1 LVKLSMLWSASTP
14 VWSPLLLDSC
24 AASSLIGRQLP
35 TPRPPQQQQQ
45 HLVQVRLSW
54 LRILVVLDCF
64 VYFSPSP
71 SPLCAADLVE
81 QKLQLA
87 LLNVATSARLCALQK
102 VDFSTGVLEAT
113 FDVFGAPAML
123 LRQMDWSVLTPL
135 YKEGESSSAKG
146 MRSKRKKVDLIARDK
161 RGGFELLFVEVKP
174 SSVGAASDLLKLQ
187 KMCKDAFDSRFTR
200 TPNSR
205 KSALVRSFAV
215 YGMLVTGLDVQLF
228 GLRRPF
234 PGGYS
239 FGREADFSVPL
250 KLGGLTELQQLFRVV
265 CTVAAL
271 VGMLE
276 AHCVKDEVGSNDGGD
291 GDGNGGGGGDSGN
304 ADGGGG
310 DDSGGGSP
318 RDGGSGPGWGGPSVP
333 PTRPTPQKPS
343 KKQGEGKGTARGVL
357 SLLSDPPAWLAN
369 EQRPRHKFK
378 RDVWAL
384 PTRRET
390 CRIEL
395 VSLEGKPCVLKV
407 YDLRPSWTLAL
418 ANAEL
423 QVLLAARRLGLPH
436 VVRLMDVFIDDT
448 VGPELVFVLPRLQGV
463 DTRFARGIIDN
474 VEVGLRKLGVKF
486 SQLLQGLAGLHAAG
500 FAHGD
505 VSPNNVMLDSDSGS
519 LVWIDFGYSRVTS
532 QCGPRKGCG
541 TPGFIAPDSPTDCV
555 TGTEPDIWA
564 LGCLLGR
571 ALADVV
577 ASLPGSSRWSAVC
590 GVLARAGRDPDE
602 LACLPELIASA
613 GAPGLGEKAVFA
625 GVCLVARLTESNG
638 ARRLTAAQALDDIFF
653 QLASQTCASEPRNVD
668 DRAGGAV
675 ISLF

>member
-1 LVKLSMLWSASTP
+1 VLG
-14 VWSPLLLDSC
+14 PL
-24 AASSLIGRQLP
+24 Q
-35 TPRPPQQQQQ
+35 
-45 HLVQVRLSW
+45 
-54 LRILVVLDCF
+54 
-64 VYFSPSP
+64 
-71 SPLCAADLVE
+71 
-81 QKLQLA
+81 
-87 LLNVATSARLCALQK
+87 N
-102 VDFSTGVLEAT
+102 
-113 FDVFGAPAML
+113 
-123 LRQMDWSVLTPL
+123 
-135 YKEGESSSAKG
+135 
-146 MRSKRKKVDLIARDK
+146 
-161 RGGFELLFVEVKP
+161 
-174 SSVGAASDLLKLQ
+174 
-187 KMCKDAFDSRFTR
+187 MCKDAFDSRFTR

-228 GLRRPF
+228 ALRRPF

-276 AHCVKDEVGSNDGGD
+276 AHCGKDEDGSNDGN
-291 GDGNGGGGGDSGN
+291 GDGNGNRGGGGGGDSRN
-304 ADGGGG
+304 ADDGGG

-318 RDGGSGPGWGGPSVP
+318 RDGGNGPGWGGPSVP

-343 KKQGEGKGTARGVL
+343 KKQSEGKGRARGV
-357 SLLSDPPAWLAN
+357 LSDPPAWLAN
-369 EQRPRHKFK
+369 EQRPRHKFE

-436 VVRLMDVFIDDT
+436 VVRLIDVFIDDT

-463 DTRFARGIIDN
+463 DARFARGIIDN
-474 VEVGLRKLGVKF
+474 VEVGLRKLGANF
-486 SQLLQGLAGLHAAG
+486 SQLLRGLAGLHAAG

-532 QCGPRKGCG
+532 QCGPRQGCG

-555 TGTEPDIWA
+555 TGTEPDVWA

-577 ASLPGSSRWSAVC
+577 ASLPGSSRWSPVC

-602 LACLPELIASA
+602 LACLPELIASV
-613 GAPGLGEKAVFA
+613 GAPGLGEKAVVA
-625 GVCLVARLTESNG
+625 GVCLVARLTESNV
-638 ARRLTAAQALDDIFF
+638 ARRLTAAQALDDCFF
-653 QLASQTCASEPRNVD
+653 QFASETCASSG
-668 DRAGGAV
+668 AGKAV
-675 ISLF
+675 VSARLPLQRIDNHV